1 MRPYPIFL
9 ASSLLLLGM
18 GCTNPLAVTEKAAA
32 DIAMSSGT
40 TLVLEETTAGLDNP
54 FTKEDI
60 TNVTVTTWD
69 PALIEVTWK
78 KTEQQETEA
87 SKNARESALN
97 SPVGSGVPVPEM
109 QYEEIIVEGSIRADG
124 GENGTHLEVPSVWE
138 VGSSDLS
145 GEGNS
150 LIWLSRG
157 QYESLVTTRH
167 ATVTIGGID
176 SLLATLGSYYDQAS
190 GLVDKL
196 QGNETSAP
204 GEADVSSLTTLTA
217 EAEWGSYT
225 FVYNGEKVEVQTIV
239 AENAFARFEIL
250 ANAENPLVLSV
261 IPRPASW
268 VTVALETLHADA
280 ALEGYKVT
288 QISPSSVDQP
298 QPQEQQSTSAQ

>member
-1 MRPYPIFL
+1 MRISLTLL
-9 ASSLLLLGM
+9 ASSLVLLGA
-18 GCTNPLAVTEKAAA
+18 GCTNPLAVTEKAPT

-54 FTKEDI
+54 FTTEDV
-60 TNVTVTTWD
+60 THVTVTTWD
-69 PALIEVTWK
+69 PALIEITWK
-78 KTEQQETEA
+78 KTIQQETEA
-87 SKNARESALN
+87 SRNARESALS
-97 SPVGSGVPVPEM
+97 SPVGSGVPVPEI
-109 QYEEIIVEGSIRADG
+109 QNEEVTIEGSIRADG
-124 GENGTHLEVPSVWE
+124 GENGTHLAVPSTWE
-138 VGSSDLS
+138 SGASDLS

-176 SLLATLGSYYDQAS
+176 SLLATLGSYYEQAS
-190 GLVDKL
+190 GFVDKL

-204 GEADVSSLTTLTA
+204 TEADVSSLTTLTA

-225 FVYNGEKVEVQTIV
+225 LLYNGEKVEVQTIV

-261 IPRPASW
+261 VPRPASW
-268 VTVALETLHADA
+268 VTVALETLHADV
-280 ALEGYKVT
+280 ALEGYKII

-298 QPQEQQSTSAQ
+298 QPQGQ

>member
-1 MRPYPIFL
+1 MRLYPIFF
-9 ASSLLLLGM
+9 ASSLLFLGM

-60 TNVTVTTWD
+60 TSVTVTTWD
-69 PALIEVTWK
+69 PALVEITWK

-87 SKNARESALN
+87 SKSARETALN
-97 SPVGSGVPVPEM
+97 TPVGSGVSVPEM
-109 QYEEIIVEGSIRADG
+109 QYEEITVEGSIRADG
-124 GENGTHLEVPSVWE
+124 GENGTHLYVPSVWE
-138 VGSSDLS
+138 AGNVDLS

-150 LIWLSRG
+150 LLWLSRG

-176 SLLATLGSYYDQAS
+176 SVIATLGSYYDQAS
-190 GLVDKL
+190 GLVNKL
-196 QGNETSAP
+196 QGNETPAP
-204 GEADVSSLTTLTA
+204 VEADVSSLTTLTA
-217 EAEWGSYT
+217 EVEWGSYA
-225 FVYNGEKVEVQTIV
+225 FMYNGEKVEVQTIV

-261 IPRPASW
+261 VPRPASW
-268 VTVALETLHADA
+268 VMVALETLQADA
-280 ALEGYKVT
+280 ALEGYKV
-288 QISPSSVDQP
+288 I
-298 QPQEQQSTSAQ
+298 EIK

>member
-1 MRPYPIFL
+1 MRLTPIFL
-9 ASSLLLLGM
+9 ASTLLLLGM
-18 GCTNPLAVTEKAAA
+18 GCTNPLTVSEKAAT
-32 DIAMSSGT
+32 DILMSSGT
-40 TLVLEETTAGLDNP
+40 TMVLEETTAGLDNP
-54 FTKEDI
+54 FTTEDV
-60 TNVTVTTWD
+60 TSVTVATWD
-69 PALIEVTWK
+69 PALIEIAWK

-97 SPVGSGVPVPEM
+97 SPVGSGVPVPEI
-109 QYEEIIVEGSIRADG
+109 QYEEITIEGSIRADG
-124 GENGTHLEVPSVWE
+124 GENGTHLQVPSVWE
-138 VGSSDLS
+138 QGDIDLS

-176 SLLATLGSYYDQAS
+176 SLLATIGSYYDQAS

-204 GEADVSSLTTLTA
+204 TEADVSSLTTLSA
-217 EAEWGSYT
+217 DADWGSYEL
-225 FVYNGEKVEVQTIV
+225 VYNGEKVKVQTII
-239 AENAFARFEIL
+239 AENAFAKFEIL

-268 VTVALETLHADA
+268 VTIALETLHADA

-288 QISPSSVDQP
+288 QISPSSVDQL
-298 QPQEQQSTSAQ
+298 QPQAQ

>member
-1 MRPYPIFL
+1 MIL
-9 ASSLLLLGM
+9 ASSLLLLGA
-18 GCTNPLAVTEKAAA
+18 GCTNPLVVSEKAAT

-60 TNVTVTTWD
+60 TSVAVTTWD
-69 PALIEVTWK
+69 PALIEIAWK

-87 SKNARESALN
+87 SKNARETALN

-109 QYEEIIVEGSIRADG
+109 QYEEITVEGSIRADG
-124 GENGTHLEVPSVWE
+124 GENGTHLEVPSVWG
-138 VGSSDLS
+138 VGSVDLS

-157 QYESLVTTRH
+157 QYESLVNTRH

-176 SLLATLGSYYDQAS
+176 SLLTIIGSYYDQAS
-190 GLVDKL
+190 GLVSKL
-196 QGNETSAP
+196 QGNETPAP
-204 GEADVSSLTTLTA
+204 SEADVSSLTTLTA

-225 FVYNGEKVEVQTIV
+225 FMYNGEQVEVQTII

-250 ANAENPLVLSV
+250 ANPENPLVLSV
-261 IPRPASW
+261 VPRPASW
-268 VTVALETLHADA
+268 VMVALETLQADA
-280 ALEGYKVT
+280 ALEGYKV
-288 QISPSSVDQP
+288 I
-298 QPQEQQSTSAQ
+298 EIK